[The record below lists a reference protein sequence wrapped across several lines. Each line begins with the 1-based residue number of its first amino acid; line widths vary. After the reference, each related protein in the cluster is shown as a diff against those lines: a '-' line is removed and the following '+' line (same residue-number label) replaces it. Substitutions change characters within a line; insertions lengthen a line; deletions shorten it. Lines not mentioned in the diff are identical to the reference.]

1 MNVLIAP
8 DSFKD
13 SLSASKVAQAIKEG
27 VLSFSE
33 SANCYNIS
41 ASDGGEGFLKA
52 VLNYSS
58 DINIITGP
66 TVDPLGRAIEAQY
79 LFDES
84 NKTSYIELAKA
95 SGLELLSKE
104 ERNPMRTSTFG
115 TGIQIK
121 DAIDKGTEYIY
132 LGIGGSGTNDGGTG
146 IAQALGFRF
155 FTSEGD
161 EIEPKGSNLHKIFSI
176 EKPTTNYANI
186 IFIAVNDVLNP
197 LFGKKGA
204 AFTYA
209 EQKGADEEEI
219 TQLDKGL
226 EHLHTIVQKEFQID
240 EANTPGSGA
249 AGGTAY
255 GLRSFLHAKY
265 ISGSS
270 FVLKL
275 SNFETL
281 VSEKKID
288 VIITGEGKIDAQ
300 TSYGKFVYGIARE
313 AKKHDIAVLVVCG
326 KLELDSSE
334 IEQMGLH
341 SAAEIYDAT
350 KPVAYSYDNATRL
363 IGQKTKE
370 LLRKLY
376 QNRN

>member
-33 SANCYNIS
+33 SAKCYYIS
-41 ASDGGEGFLKA
+41 ASDGGEGFLNA
-52 VLNYSS
+52 VLNCRS
-58 DINIITGP
+58 DTNIITGP

-79 LFDES
+79 LYDD
-84 NKTSYIELAKA
+84 NNRTAYIELAKA
-95 SGLELLSKE
+95 SGLELLSKD
-104 ERNPMRTSTFG
+104 ERNPRRTSTLG

-121 DAIDKGTEYIY
+121 DAIEKGANTIY
-132 LGIGGSGTNDGGTG
+132 LGIGGSATNDGGTG
-146 IAQALGFRF
+146 IAHALGFRF
-155 FTSEGD
+155 LTSEGN
-161 EIEPKGSNLHKIFSI
+161 EIEPKGNNLQKIFSI
-176 EKPTTNYANI
+176 EKPTTTYTQVN
-186 IFIAVNDVLNP
+186 FIAVNDVLNP

-204 AFTYA
+204 AYTYA
-209 EQKGADEEEI
+209 GQKGADKEEI
-219 TQLDKGL
+219 TQLDNGL
-226 EHLHTIVQKEFQID
+226 EHLHTIVKKEFQID

-255 GLRSFLHAKY
+255 GLKSFLNAKY

-270 FVLKL
+270 FILKL

-300 TSYGKFVYGIARE
+300 TSYGKFVYGMAQE
-313 AKKHDIAVLVVCG
+313 AKKHAIPVLVVCG

-334 IEQMGLH
+334 MEQMGLH

-363 IGQKTKE
+363 IAQKTKE
-370 LLRKLY
+370 LLHKL
-376 QNRN
+376 